1 MKRRWGILLTASMVT
16 LLAACGNSSEE
27 SANGK
32 ENGKD
37 KEKTVEI
44 WSFTDEISTMIND
57 YYLPSHPDLDYKINV
72 VTTPT
77 EQFEAKLDPI
87 LGSKDAPDVVLME
100 GNFAKK
106 YVESGMLTD
115 LDQFSSL
122 SENLENTYDY
132 VKEVGT
138 NKEGVQV
145 ANAWQAAPGAFF
157 YRDSFAKEYLGIETP
172 EDMQAAISSWDG
184 FYETAKKLDEASDGK
199 IDMISGIEDLSFPFY
214 STREKGWV
222 VDNKL
227 EIDNNITKLLE
238 MAKKM
243 NDEGLML
250 DAPPQSEAY
259 FSGMSNDKVF
269 GYSLPTWGLHF
280 WLKPNAESSDASK
293 STAGDWRMVKGPA
306 TYFRGGTWM
315 GVTETSD
322 NKDAAADIVEYL
334 TTDPE
339 FLKQWAEDTGDV
351 VSNKVVVDEIKGDFS
366 EEFLGGQ
373 NHYAQFADQID
384 SIDASIVTE
393 YDQTLNTLFND
404 SALIPYSKGEIK
416 LDQAIKAFKEA
427 AKNAYPDLEVD

>member
-1 MKRRWGILLTASMVT
+1 MKKKWGILLAASMIS
-16 LLAACGNSSEE
+16 LLAACGNSGTEE
-27 SANGK
+27 SANGNN
-32 ENGKD
+32 ED
-37 KEKTVEI
+37 KTVEI

-77 EQFEAKLDPI
+77 EQFESKLDPI
-87 LGSKDAPDVVLME
+87 LGSESAPDIVLLE
-100 GNFAKK
+100 GNFTKK

-115 LDQFSSL
+115 LNQFESL

-132 VKEVGT
+132 VKDIGT
-138 NKEGVQV
+138 NEEGVQV
-145 ANAWQAAPGAFF
+145 ANAWQSTPGAFF
-157 YRDSFAKEYLGIETP
+157 YRDSFAKEYLDIASP
-172 EDMQAAISSWDG
+172 EEMQEAISTWDG
-184 FYETAKKLDEASDGK
+184 FYEIASRLNEASNGE
-199 IDMISGIEDLSFPFY
+199 IDMISGVEDLSFPFY
-214 STREKGWV
+214 STREQGWV

-227 EIDNNITKLLE
+227 VIDDNIHELLE
-238 MAKKM
+238 MAKTM
-243 NDEGLML
+243 NEEGLML

-259 FSGMSNDKVF
+259 FSGMSNDQVF

-280 WLKPNAESSDASK
+280 WLKPNAEASDASN

-315 GVTETSD
+315 GVTETS
-322 NKDAAADIVEYL
+322 NVKDEAADIIEYL

-351 VSNKVVVDEIKGDFS
+351 VSNSVVVDEIKDGFS

-373 NHYAQFADQID
+373 NHYKEFANQID
-384 SIDASIVTE
+384 SINASVVTE

-404 SALIPYSKGEIK
+404 SALIPYSKGE
-416 LDQAIKAFKEA
+416 LDKEQAIADFTAA
-427 AKNAYPDLEVD
+427 AKNAFPDLETE